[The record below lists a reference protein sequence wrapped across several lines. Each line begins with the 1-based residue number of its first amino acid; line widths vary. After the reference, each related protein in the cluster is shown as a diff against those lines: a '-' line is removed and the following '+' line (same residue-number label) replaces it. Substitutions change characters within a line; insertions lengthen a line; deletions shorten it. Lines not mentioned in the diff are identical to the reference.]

1 MTKEISIIENA
12 MPALDDNKAD
22 HTARIGGL
30 ILGNVPVVG
39 SILTE
44 VFKSIIPNQKEERVC
59 IFVEV
64 LAEKL
69 KYTDNDVLNLKMKSE
84 EFTDLLEDAI
94 PQAART
100 MNKDRQHYIAAAL
113 KNSLTDEQLEHI
125 EKKKLLQLLNEVNDA
140 EILFLRYLHLRFS
153 QTDQKDRIKFA
164 EQHTYLFDEYDDRE
178 KQKTDVD
185 LMTKSALRRSYLSK
199 LEEIGLAQISTEGKA
214 IHAPWV
220 TRSYRNEDKIES
232 VTSGNLRITP
242 LGSLFLYNID
252 LIEKEDITKY

>member
-1 MTKEISIIENA
+1 MNNELSIIKDVLP
-12 MPALDDNKAD
+12 MLDDNKSD
-22 HTARIGGL
+22 HLARIGGL
-30 ILGNVPVVG
+30 LLGNVPVVG

-44 VFKSIIPNQKEERVC
+44 VFKTVIPNQKEERVR

-69 KYTDNDVLNLKMKSE
+69 KYIDDDVLNLKMRSE

-94 PQAART
+94 PQAARA
-100 MNKDRQHYIAAAL
+100 MNKDRQSYIASAL

-140 EILFLRYLHLRFS
+140 EVLFLHFLSLKFS
-153 QTDQKDRIKFA
+153 QIDQSERIGFA
-164 EQHTYLFDEYDDRE
+164 KKHTYLFDEYDDKE
-178 KQKTDVD
+178 KKKTDIF
-185 LMTKSALRRSYLSK
+185 LNNKSALRKSYMAK
-199 LEEIGLAQISTEGKA
+199 LEEIGLAQIITEGTSVYT
-214 IHAPWV
+214 PWI
-220 TRSYRNEDKIES
+220 TRSYSNKDKIES

-252 LIEKEDITKY
+252 VIEKEDITKY